1 MNTNVSMMNRGKKGD
16 MMQEIRDDEIRIEQL
31 EVFAHHGV
39 LTEEQERGQIFQVNA
54 VLYTD
59 IHRAGLEDNLFYT
72 IDYGQVC
79 QFITDWMQQN
89 TYQLLEAVAE
99 KLSKAIL
106 LKYDKVKAVGLEIR
120 KPGAPIQ
127 LPFGCISVRV
137 HRSWH
142 TAYLA
147 VGSNMGDKVQ
157 YITGAIRALTSHPQI
172 KVKKVSDLIQSKPYG
187 VLDQDDFLNG
197 TLEIETLLAP
207 EELLD
212 ALHDI
217 EDAAGRVRVRR
228 WGPRT
233 LDLDLLFYD
242 KLVYESENV
251 VIPHADLQNRDFVL
265 EPLSTLAP
273 NYRHPILGKTVMQL
287 FQDLQKE
294 QQEKEQHAR
303 EQQERELH
311 TRVEQVQEQ
320 IQEEQA
326 QASPIKIE

>member
-1 MNTNVSMMNRGKKGD
+1 
-16 MMQEIRDDEIRIEQL
+16 MMQEILEDEIRIERL

-39 LTEEQERGQIFQVNA
+39 FAEEQEQGQIFQVNA

-106 LKYDKVKAVGLEIR
+106 LKYDRVIAVSLEVR
-120 KPGAPIQ
+120 KPEAPIP
-127 LPFGCISVRV
+127 LPFGCVSVKVYR
-137 HRSWH
+137 RWH

-147 VGSNMGDKVQ
+147 MGSNMGDTVQ
-157 YITGAIRALTSHPQI
+157 YISGAIRALTAHPQI
-172 KVKKVSDLIQSKPYG
+172 KVKKVSDLIQSEPYG

-197 TLEIETLLAP
+197 ALEIETLLDP

-212 ALHDI
+212 AMHDI

-233 LDLDLLFYD
+233 LDLDLIFYD
-242 KLVYESENV
+242 KLVYESDNL

-273 NYRHPILGKTVMQL
+273 NYRHPILGKTVMQM
-287 FQDLQKE
+287 FQELAKAKKE
-294 QQEKEQHAR
+294 KAEQTNTEK
-303 EQQERELH
+303 
-311 TRVEQVQEQ
+311 TN
-320 IQEEQA
+320 
-326 QASPIKIE
+326 IEKVNAEKPSTEKPNTENTNIDKLNEDKPTES

>member
-1 MNTNVSMMNRGKKGD
+1 
-16 MMQEIRDDEIRIEQL
+16 MQDNIRDDEIRIENL

-39 LTEEQERGQIFQVNA
+39 FVEEQEKGQIFQVNA

-72 IDYGQVC
+72 LDYGQIC

-99 KLSKAIL
+99 KMSKAIL
-106 LKYDKVKAVGLEIR
+106 LKYDRVIAVELEIR
-120 KPGAPIQ
+120 KPYAPIP
-127 LPFGCISVRV
+127 LPFGCVSVKVYRK
-137 HRSWH
+137 WH
-142 TAYLA
+142 TAYLS

-157 YITGAIRALTSHPQI
+157 YISGAIRALASHPQI
-172 KVKKVSDLIQSKPYG
+172 KVKKVSDLIQSRPYG
-187 VLDQDDFLNG
+187 VLEQEDFLNG
-197 TLEIETLLAP
+197 ALEIETLLAP

-212 ALHDI
+212 AVHDI

-242 KLVYESENV
+242 KLIYESDTL

-287 FQDLQKE
+287 FQELPKE
-294 QQEKEQHAR
+294 KR
-303 EQQERELH
+303 
-311 TRVEQVQEQ
+311 TKVEML
-320 IQEEQA
+320 
-326 QASPIKIE
+326 

>member
-1 MNTNVSMMNRGKKGD
+1 

-39 LTEEQERGQIFQVNA
+39 LAEEQERGQIFQVNA
-54 VLYTD
+54 VLYTN

-72 IDYGQVC
+72 IDYSQVC
-79 QFITDWMQQN
+79 QFITDWMKQN

-106 LKYDKVKAVGLEIR
+106 LKYDKVTAVELEIR
-120 KPGAPIQ
+120 KPEAPIP
-127 LPFGCISVRV
+127 LPFGCVSVKVYR
-137 HRSWH
+137 RWH

-157 YITGAIRALTSHPQI
+157 YIAGAIRALTAHPQI
-172 KVKKVSDLIQSKPYG
+172 NVKKVSDLIQSKPYG

-197 TLEIETLLAP
+197 ALEVETLLAP

-242 KLVYESENV
+242 KLVYESDNV
-251 VIPHADLQNRDFVL
+251 IIPHPDLQNRDFVL

-273 NYRHPILGKTVMQL
+273 NYRHPILGETVLQM
-287 FQDLQKE
+287 FQKLTKV
-294 QQEKEQHAR
+294 QQAKA
-303 EQQERELH
+303 
-311 TRVEQVQEQ
+311 
-320 IQEEQA
+320 EQA
-326 QASPIKIE
+326 KMEQENAEQPKTESALTEPAEGEGI

>member
-1 MNTNVSMMNRGKKGD
+1 MWH
-16 MMQEIRDDEIRIEQL
+16 EIQDDEIRIEQL

-39 LTEEQERGQIFQVNA
+39 FAEEQEQGQIFHVNA

-106 LKYDKVKAVGLEIR
+106 LKYDRVTAVSLEIR
-120 KPGAPIQ
+120 KPEAPIP
-127 LPFGCISVRV
+127 LPFGCVSVKVYRQ
-137 HRSWH
+137 WH

-157 YITGAIRALTSHPQI
+157 YISGAIRALTAHPQI
-172 KVKKVSDLIQSKPYG
+172 RVKKVSDLIQSKPYG

-197 TLEIETLLAP
+197 VLEIETLLAP
-207 EELLD
+207 EELMETM
-212 ALHDI
+212 HDI

-242 KLVYESENV
+242 KLVYESDNV
-251 VIPHADLQNRDFVL
+251 IIPHTDLQNRDFVL

-287 FQDLQKE
+287 YQELIKA
-294 QQEKEQHAR
+294 QQA
-303 EQQERELH
+303 
-311 TRVEQVQEQ
+311 
-320 IQEEQA
+320 
-326 QASPIKIE
+326 KIEKKPEEEPKE

>member
-1 MNTNVSMMNRGKKGD
+1 MGIKMWH
-16 MMQEIRDDEIRIEQL
+16 EIQDDEIRIEQL
-31 EVFAHHGV
+31 KVFAHHGV
-39 LTEEQERGQIFQVNA
+39 LAEEQELGQNFYVNA

-106 LKYDKVKAVGLEIR
+106 LKYDRVTAVSLEIR
-120 KPGAPIQ
+120 KPEAPIR
-127 LPFGCISVRV
+127 LPFGCISVKVYRQ
-137 HRSWH
+137 WH

-157 YITGAIRALTSHPQI
+157 YISGAIRALTAHPQI
-172 KVKKVSDLIQSKPYG
+172 RVNKVSDLIQSKPYG

-197 TLEIETLLAP
+197 ALEIETLLAP
-207 EELLD
+207 EELMETI
-212 ALHDI
+212 HDI

-242 KLVYESENV
+242 KLVYESDNV
-251 VIPHADLQNRDFVL
+251 IIPHADLQNREFVL

-273 NYRHPILGKTVMQL
+273 NYRHPLFGKTVMQL
-287 FQDLQKE
+287 YQELTKA
-294 QQEKEQHAR
+294 QQ
-303 EQQERELH
+303 
-311 TRVEQVQEQ
+311 V
-320 IQEEQA
+320 
-326 QASPIKIE
+326 KIEKKPEESPKENPKESPKE

>member
-1 MNTNVSMMNRGKKGD
+1 
-16 MMQEIRDDEIRIEQL
+16 MMQEIRDDEIRIERL

-39 LTEEQERGQIFQVNA
+39 FAEEQERGQIFHVNA
-54 VLYTD
+54 VIYTD

-72 IDYGQVC
+72 IDYGQIC
-79 QFITDWMQQN
+79 QFITEWMQTN

-106 LKYDKVKAVGLEIR
+106 LKYDNVNAVELEIR
-120 KPGAPIQ
+120 KPEAPIS
-127 LPFGCISVRV
+127 LPFGCVSVKVYRK
-137 HRSWH
+137 WH

-157 YITGAIRALTSHPQI
+157 YISGAIRALTSHPQI
-172 KVKKVSDLIQSKPYG
+172 KVKKVSDLIQSEPYG
-187 VLDQDDFLNG
+187 VLDQEDFLNG
-197 TLEIETLLAP
+197 VLEIETLLAP

-212 ALHDI
+212 AIHDI

-242 KLVYESENV
+242 KLVYESENL

-273 NYRHPILGKTVMQL
+273 NYRHPILGKTVMEM
-287 FQDLQKE
+287 LQELTVAKKAKTE
-294 QQEKEQHAR
+294 ITNMEKANTDKSAI
-303 EQQERELH
+303 ERPAAEKPAE
-311 TRVEQVQEQ
+311 T
-320 IQEEQA
+320 
-326 QASPIKIE
+326 

>member
-1 MNTNVSMMNRGKKGD
+1 
-16 MMQEIRDDEIRIEQL
+16 MMQEIRDDEIRIERL

-39 LTEEQERGQIFQVNA
+39 FAEEQERGQIFHVNA
-54 VLYTD
+54 VIYTD

-72 IDYGQVC
+72 IDYGQIC
-79 QFITDWMQQN
+79 QFITEWMQTN

-106 LKYDKVKAVGLEIR
+106 LKYDNVNAVELEIR
-120 KPGAPIQ
+120 KPEAPIP
-127 LPFGCISVRV
+127 LPFGCVSVKVYR
-137 HRSWH
+137 RWH

-147 VGSNMGDKVQ
+147 VGSNMGEKVQ
-157 YITGAIRALTSHPQI
+157 YISGAIRALTAHPQI
-172 KVKKVSDLIQSKPYG
+172 KVKKVSDLIQSEPYG
-187 VLDQDDFLNG
+187 VLDQEDFLNG
-197 TLEIETLLAP
+197 ALEIETLLAP

-212 ALHDI
+212 AIHDI

-242 KLVYESENV
+242 KLVYESENL

-273 NYRHPILGKTVMQL
+273 NYRHPILGKTVMEM
-287 FQDLQKE
+287 LQELTVAKKAKAE
-294 QQEKEQHAR
+294 ITNMEKANTDKSTIDRPAAEKPA
-303 EQQERELH
+303 E
-311 TRVEQVQEQ
+311 T
-320 IQEEQA
+320 
-326 QASPIKIE
+326 

>member
-1 MNTNVSMMNRGKKGD
+1 
-16 MMQEIRDDEIRIEQL
+16 MMQEILDDEIRIEQL
-31 EVFAHHGV
+31 KVFAHHGV
-39 LTEEQERGQIFQVNA
+39 LAEEQERGQNFHVNA

-106 LKYDKVKAVGLEIR
+106 LKYDRVTAVELEVR
-120 KPGAPIQ
+120 KPEAPIP
-127 LPFGCISVRV
+127 LPFGCVSVKVYRK
-137 HRSWH
+137 WH
-142 TAYLA
+142 KAYLG

-157 YITGAIRALTSHPQI
+157 YIAGAIRALTAHPQI
-172 KVKKVSDLIQSKPYG
+172 KVKKVSDLIPSKPYG
-187 VLDQDDFLNG
+187 VLDQEDFLNG

-207 EELLD
+207 EELLE

-242 KLVYESENV
+242 KLVYESDSL

-273 NYRHPILGKTVMQL
+273 NYRHPILGKTVTQM
-287 FQDLQKE
+287 FQELTKAQKE
-294 QQEKEQHAR
+294 KEEQEKEKNAK
-303 EQQERELH
+303 
-311 TRVEQVQEQ
+311 
-320 IQEEQA
+320 EEQEKER
-326 QASPIKIE
+326 QEKEKQEKTE

>member
-1 MNTNVSMMNRGKKGD
+1 MWN
-16 MMQEIRDDEIRIEQL
+16 EIRDDEIRIEQL

-39 LTEEQERGQIFQVNA
+39 LAEEQEKGQIFQVNA
-54 VLYTD
+54 VIYTD

-106 LKYDKVKAVGLEIR
+106 LKYERVTAVELEIR
-120 KPGAPIQ
+120 KPNAPIS
-127 LPFGCISVRV
+127 LPFGCVSVKVYRK
-137 HRSWH
+137 WH

-157 YITGAIRALTSHPQI
+157 YISGAIRALTAHPQI
-172 KVKKVSDLIQSKPYG
+172 RVKKVSDLIQSKPYG

-197 TLEIETLLAP
+197 VLEIETLLAP
-207 EELLD
+207 EELMETI
-212 ALHDI
+212 HDI

-242 KLVYESENV
+242 KLVYESDNV
-251 VIPHADLQNRDFVL
+251 IIPHADLQNRDFVL
-265 EPLSTLAP
+265 EPMSTLAP
-273 NYRHPILGKTVMQL
+273 NYRHPILGKTVMQMYQEL
-287 FQDLQKE
+287 PKENQQKT
-294 QQEKEQHAR
+294 EKKA
-303 EQQERELH
+303 
-311 TRVEQVQEQ
+311 
-320 IQEEQA
+320 EE
-326 QASPIKIE
+326 SPKEKDD

>member
-1 MNTNVSMMNRGKKGD
+1 MMK
-16 MMQEIRDDEIRIEQL
+16 EIRDDEIRIEQL

-39 LTEEQERGQIFQVNA
+39 LSEEQERGQIFQVNA
-54 VLYTD
+54 VLYTN
-59 IHRAGLEDNLFYT
+59 IHRAGREDNLFYS
-72 IDYGQVC
+72 IDYSQVC

-106 LKYDKVKAVGLEIR
+106 LKYDKVTAVELEIR
-120 KPGAPIQ
+120 KPEAPIP
-127 LPFGCISVRV
+127 LPFGCVSVKVYR
-137 HRSWH
+137 RWH

-157 YITGAIRALTSHPQI
+157 YIAGAIRALTAHPQI
-172 KVKKVSDLIQSKPYG
+172 NVKKVSDLIQSKPYG

-197 TLEIETLLAP
+197 ALEIETLLAP

-212 ALHDI
+212 ALHEI

-242 KLVYESENV
+242 KLVYESDNV
-251 VIPHADLQNRDFVL
+251 IIPHPDLQNRDFVL

-273 NYRHPILGKTVMQL
+273 NYRHPILGETVLQL
-287 FQDLQKE
+287 FQKLTKI
-294 QQEKEQHAR
+294 QQEKAAQAKA
-303 EQQERELH
+303 
-311 TRVEQVQEQ
+311 
-320 IQEEQA
+320 EQA
-326 QASPIKIE
+326 RIEQPKTESVLTEPTEGQEI

>member
-1 MNTNVSMMNRGKKGD
+1 MWH
-16 MMQEIRDDEIRIEQL
+16 EIRDDEIRIEQL

-39 LTEEQERGQIFQVNA
+39 LAEEQEKGQIFQVNA
-54 VLYTD
+54 VIYTN

-106 LKYDKVKAVGLEIR
+106 LKYERVTAVELEIR
-120 KPGAPIQ
+120 KPNAPIP
-127 LPFGCISVRV
+127 LPFSCISVKVYRQ
-137 HRSWH
+137 WH

-147 VGSNMGDKVQ
+147 VGSNIGDKVQ
-157 YITGAIRALTSHPQI
+157 YINGAIRALTAHPQI
-172 KVKKVSDLIQSKPYG
+172 RVKKVSDLIQSKPYG

-197 TLEIETLLAP
+197 VLEIETLLAP
-207 EELLD
+207 EELMETI
-212 ALHDI
+212 HDI

-242 KLVYESENV
+242 KLVYESDNV
-251 VIPHADLQNRDFVL
+251 IIPHTDLQNRDFVL
-265 EPLSTLAP
+265 EPMSTLAP
-273 NYRHPILGKTVMQL
+273 NYRHPILGKTVMQMYQEL
-287 FQDLQKE
+287 TKINQQKT
-294 QQEKEQHAR
+294 EKKSDE
-303 EQQERELH
+303 
-311 TRVEQVQEQ
+311 
-320 IQEEQA
+320 
-326 QASPIKIE
+326 SPKEKDV

>member
-1 MNTNVSMMNRGKKGD
+1 MI
-16 MMQEIRDDEIRIEQL
+16 QEIRDDEIRIEQL
-31 EVFAHHGV
+31 RVFAHHGV
-39 LTEEQERGQIFQVNA
+39 FAEEQAKGQTFQVNA
-54 VLYTD
+54 VLYMD

-106 LKYDKVKAVGLEIR
+106 LKYDNVTAVELEIR
-120 KPGAPIQ
+120 KPEAPIS
-127 LPFGCISVRV
+127 LPLGCVSVKVYR
-137 HRSWH
+137 RWH
-142 TAYLA
+142 TVYLA
-147 VGSNMGDKVQ
+147 MGSNIGDKVQ
-157 YITGAIRALTSHPQI
+157 YISGAIRALTAHPQI

-187 VLDQDDFLNG
+187 VLDQEDFLNG
-197 TLEIETLLAP
+197 VLEIETLLAP

-212 ALHDI
+212 AMHDI

-242 KLVYESENV
+242 KLVYESENL

-273 NYRHPILGKTVMQL
+273 NYRHPILGKTVMQM
-287 FQDLQKE
+287 FQELTQAKKTKAEQANIEKPNTEKTNTQKSDE
-294 QQEKEQHAR
+294 EKAR
-303 EQQERELH
+303 EN
-311 TRVEQVQEQ
+311 
-320 IQEEQA
+320 
-326 QASPIKIE
+326 

>member
-1 MNTNVSMMNRGKKGD
+1 MTYEI
-16 MMQEIRDDEIRIEQL
+16 QEDEIRIELL

-39 LTEEQERGQIFQVNA
+39 FAEEREKGQIFQVNA

-72 IDYGQVC
+72 VDYGQIC
-79 QFITDWMQQN
+79 QFITNWMQEN

-106 LKYDKVKAVGLEIR
+106 LKYDKITAVELEIR
-120 KPGAPIQ
+120 KPQAPISF
-127 LPFGCISVRV
+127 PFGCVSVKINR
-137 HRSWH
+137 RWH

-157 YITGAIRALTSHPQI
+157 YISGAIRALAAHPQI
-172 KVKKVSDLIQSKPYG
+172 RVKKVSDIIQSRPYG
-187 VLDQDDFLNG
+187 IEDQEDFLNG
-197 TLEIETLLAP
+197 ALEVETLLAP

-233 LDLDLLFYD
+233 LDIDLLFYD
-242 KLVYESENV
+242 KLVYESDNV
-251 VIPHADLQNRDFVL
+251 VIPHSDLQNRDFVL

-287 FQDLQKE
+287 FHELGP
-294 QQEKEQHAR
+294 EKR
-303 EQQERELH
+303 
-311 TRVEQVQEQ
+311 T
-320 IQEEQA
+320 
-326 QASPIKIE
+326 KIEY

>member
-1 MNTNVSMMNRGKKGD
+1 MF
-16 MMQEIRDDEIRIEQL
+16 QEIQADEIRIEKL

-39 LTEEQERGQIFQVNA
+39 YAEEQERGQIFHVNA

-59 IHRAGLEDNLFYT
+59 FHQAGLEDNLFYS

-89 TYQLLEAVAE
+89 TYQLLETVAE

-106 LKYDKVKAVGLEIR
+106 LKFERISALDLEIR
-120 KPGAPIQ
+120 KPEAPIP
-127 LPFGCISVRV
+127 LPFGCVSVKIYR
-137 HRSWH
+137 RWH

-147 VGSNMGDKVQ
+147 IGSNMGDKVQ
-157 YITGAIRALTSHPQI
+157 YISVAIRALAAHPQI

-187 VLDQDDFLNG
+187 VQDQDDFLNG
-197 TLEIETLLAP
+197 ALEVETLLEP
-207 EELLD
+207 EELLE
-212 ALHDI
+212 AMHEI
-217 EDAAGRVRVRR
+217 EDAAGRVRVRH

-242 KLVYESENV
+242 KLVYESDNLI
-251 VIPHADLQNRDFVL
+251 IPHADLQNRGFVL

-287 FQDLQKE
+287 FQELPTTESANNDPPAT
-294 QQEKEQHAR
+294 HTAR
-303 EQQERELH
+303 
-311 TRVEQVQEQ
+311 
-320 IQEEQA
+320 
-326 QASPIKIE
+326 

>member
-1 MNTNVSMMNRGKKGD
+1 

-39 LTEEQERGQIFQVNA
+39 FKEEQEKGQIFQVNA
-54 VLYTD
+54 ILYTD
-59 IHRAGLEDNLFYT
+59 IHRAGLEDNLFYS
-72 IDYGQVC
+72 IDYGQIC

-89 TYQLLEAVAE
+89 TYQLLETVAE
-99 KLSKAIL
+99 KLSKVIL
-106 LKYDKVKAVGLEIR
+106 LKYDKITAVELEIR
-120 KPGAPIQ
+120 KPEAPIP
-127 LPFGCISVRV
+127 LPFGCVSVKVYR
-137 HRSWH
+137 RWH

-157 YITGAIRALTSHPQI
+157 YIAGAIRALTAHPQI

-197 TLEIETLLAP
+197 ALEIETLLAP

-212 ALHDI
+212 ALHEI

-233 LDLDLLFYD
+233 LDIDLLFYD
-242 KLVYESENV
+242 KLVYESDNV
-251 VIPHADLQNRDFVL
+251 IIPHTDLQNRDFVL

-287 FQDLQKE
+287 FQELTKA
-294 QQEKEQHAR
+294 QQTEAAQAKA
-303 EQQERELH
+303 
-311 TRVEQVQEQ
+311 
-320 IQEEQA
+320 EQA
-326 QASPIKIE
+326 KIEQAKIEQAKIEQSKMESASTEPTKKE

>member
-1 MNTNVSMMNRGKKGD
+1 MVSDRYSVNNKGD
-16 MMQEIRDDEIRIEQL
+16 EKMMQEMRDDEIRIEQL

-39 LTEEQERGQIFQVNA
+39 FREEQEKGQTFQVNA

-59 IHRAGLEDNLFYT
+59 IHRAGLEDNLFYS

-106 LKYDKVKAVGLEIR
+106 LKYDKINAVELEIR
-120 KPGAPIQ
+120 KPEAPIP
-127 LPFGCISVRV
+127 LPFGCISVKVYR
-137 HRSWH
+137 RWH

-157 YITGAIRALTSHPQI
+157 YITGAIRALTAHPQI

-242 KLVYESENV
+242 KLVYESDNV
-251 VIPHADLQNRDFVL
+251 IIPHTDLQNRDFVL

-287 FQDLQKE
+287 FQDLTKA
-294 QQEKEQHAR
+294 QQIKAAQAK
-303 EQQERELH
+303 
-311 TRVEQVQEQ
+311 VEQPKTESALTEPAK
-320 IQEEQA
+320 EE
-326 QASPIKIE
+326 